1 MEGKYVSM
9 LARKVATDNQQN
21 QQPQTT
27 VTTVVVHK
35 GKVTLGEKILYIAF
49 AILLT
54 VLSAK
59 MITNQYTLYTLN
71 KDIQKTEAAI
81 TEQQTINN
89 DLNAEVSEL
98 SRYERI
104 WERAA
109 QIGLTLDENNVK
121 VVQE

>member
-104 WERAA
+104 WERAS
-109 QIGLTLDENNVK
+109 QLGLTLDENNVK

>member
-1 MEGKYVSM
+1 MEGKNLSM
-9 LARKVATDNQQN
+9 LANKIATEKQQS

-35 GKVTLGEKILYIAF
+35 GRVTLGEKILYIAF
-49 AILLT
+49 AILIT
-54 VLSAK
+54 VLAAK
-59 MITNQYTLYTLN
+59 IITNQYALYTLN
-71 KDIQKTEAAI
+71 KDIQKTESAI

-104 WERAA
+104 WERAS
-109 QIGLTLDENNVK
+109 QLGLTLDENNVK

>member
-9 LARKVATDNQQN
+9 LARKIATENQQN

-35 GKVTLGEKILYIAF
+35 GKVTLGEKVLYIAF

-59 MITNQYTLYTLN
+59 IITNQYALYTLN

-104 WERAA
+104 WERAS
-109 QIGLTLDENNVK
+109 QLGLTLDENNVK